1 MTSSRNSIKIWSCI
15 QSCLNKIAGLTLNF
29 YFRNCLSLPLIF
41 VTEFFSLGVYFCIW
55 KNILRKKVTL
65 KELYVILR
73 TIWYHLHNLKNVKNI
88 HGGVVL
94 LVKSLKLALLYGC
107 FSHFLDCTNGTKL
120 HKASHIMYPL
130 VWKRQIL

>member
-29 YFRNCLSLPLIF
+29 CSEIVSITDFRHGI
-41 VTEFFSLGVYFCIW
+41 FFSGCLLLYLKKHPPKKSDLERIICDSSHDLVPFAQF
-55 KNILRKKVTL
+55 KKRKKHPWRSSTFSKVT
-65 KELYVILR
+65 KISTPV
-73 TIWYHLHNLKNVKNI
+73 WV
-88 HGGVVL
+88 
-94 LVKSLKLALLYGC
+94 

-120 HKASHIMYPL
+120 HKASHIMYAL